1 MTVVT
6 MKRYFYILLT
16 LVVLAS
22 CNAHE
27 WPHGPEPEMDVS
39 VDLVFDFT
47 EIALFKEIILTR
59 AEDDDAGQSAA
70 VRSDMEMRYILRC
83 YKAEGGSDYSRMPD
97 AEFVFLNTDLEDPEF
112 RCQVKLTPG
121 HYRVKVWADYVK
133 YGSTADL
140 YYDTTDFRDISI
152 AASKE
157 DYAGSDDMRDAFVG
171 EQEVTVGSIPASM
184 TGQPQESTRIMMQ
197 RPFAKF
203 KFVTTDF
210 VDFVQKYLGL
220 TDPEEI
226 AQADLSGYRVLFRY
240 TGYLPTHYNL
250 LTEKPFDAATG
261 YEFFSTLSEP
271 TATEATLGFDYVFV
285 NGTESSVSVAL
296 GIYDRDGNL
305 LSFSQ
310 PIEVPLM
317 RNRLTIVSDKFL
329 SQSATSSITID
340 TEYDGNYD
348 IYYNE

>member
-1 MTVVT
+1 
-6 MKRYFYILLT
+6 MKNCFYILLA
-16 LVVLAS
+16 LVVLLTS

-27 WPHGPEPEMDVS
+27 WPHGPEPEMDMS

-59 AEDDDAGQSAA
+59 AGEDGEGQDAAA
-70 VRSDMEMRYILRC
+70 RSDMEMRYILRC
-83 YKAEGGSDYSRMPD
+83 YKDDGGSDNSRMPD
-97 AEFVFLNTDLEDPEF
+97 AEFVFLNSDLEDPEF

-121 HYRVKVWADYVK
+121 HYRVKVWADYVRV
-133 YGSTADL
+133 GSTADL
-140 YYDTTDFRDISI
+140 YYDTTDFRDIFI

-157 DYAGSDDMRDAFVG
+157 GYVGSDDMRDAFVG
-171 EQEVTVGSIPASM
+171 EQEVTVGPIPASM
-184 TGQPQESTRIMMQ
+184 TGQPLASARIMMQ

-210 VDFVQKYLGL
+210 ADFVQKYLGL

-240 TGYLPTHYNL
+240 TGYLPTHYNM

-285 NGTESSVSVAL
+285 NGTESSVSVAM

-317 RNRLTIVSDKFL
+317 RNRLTVVTDRFL
-329 SQSATSSITID
+329 TQSTSSNIQID
-340 TEYDGNYD
+340 TEYEGDYD
-348 IYYNE
+348 VYYKE